1 MGPILNW
8 RKVTA
13 LRVTAPGGQLSID
26 DRQCRLEHSFKRRTL
41 FNTILRAELYFE
53 RHEGTILRAEL
64 YFKRLDRGHQS
75 DWLFKLTD
83 QTCGLSEVRVRLA

>member
-41 FNTILRAELYFE
+41 FNTILRAELYF
-53 RHEGTILRAEL
+53 
-64 YFKRLDRGHQS
+64 KRLDRGHQS